1 MEDNINFIPQDE
13 IKKKIDII
21 TRQTNYTEL
30 EASEK
35 LNEYSYDHIKV
46 IKHFLGIPEKKEI
59 ITSVNQEIYKQ
70 LRLKL
75 DKNMR
80 EFNERKEGSNNADI
94 IANATNNTNK

>member
-1 MEDNINFIPQDE
+1 MEDNISFVCQDE
-13 IKKKIDII
+13 IKNKIDII

-30 EASEK
+30 EASDK
-35 LNEYSYDHIKV
+35 LKDFNYDHIKV
-46 IKHFLGIPEKKEI
+46 IKHFLGIPEKKEK

-80 EFNERKEGSNNADI
+80 EFNHRKEKSETSDLNNV
-94 IANATNNTNK
+94 